1 MSGGGVRPMSP
12 FDALVAEIAAAME
25 AEAERVARADALAD
39 EIGDDAL
46 AECLRRRGWTVTEEA
61 NP

>member
-1 MSGGGVRPMSP
+1 MSP